1 MGVEAEQVEKFP
13 VHLHDADTGDP
24 LSDARLVIG
33 TEPETLVLETDQ
45 LGQVL
50 IETDSEL
57 LKENPIVRIEPSDRA
72 VLEANISGSLRGS
85 PMKSVQLHSASDLEK
100 LGDARSAVF
109 YPPQDLRFARKVN
122 AQLLRCREGIE
133 SILSLDPIRLSVI
146 LGPESDESHVMYLT
160 ATAPGYQVTWLCFRN
175 EWDSGE
181 FLRTIAHEWTESTL
195 TTRLSLYDDPR
206 NRFIGDGLAEF
217 VAWKLYGITDE
228 YGERLSPDQMDDQ
241 ESIDLLSAFQVIPG
255 KIFSRRKFDRG
266 IAKHGYAPGYA
277 LAFAYWHE
285 LTEKHGATLPR
296 RFVKKLS
303 GKKSATNEEAI
314 GFLVELTGDRAIES
328 QLRAVNVEDARM
340 RIAHLVEN
348 SK

>member
-50 IETDSEL
+50 IETDSKL
-57 LKENPIVRIEPSDRA
+57 LEENPIVRIEPNERA
-72 VLEANISGSLRGS
+72 VLKSNISGSLRGHT
-85 PMKSVQLHSASDLEK
+85 MKSVQLHSASDLKK
-100 LGDARSAVF
+100 LGDSRSAVF
-109 YPPQDLRFARKVN
+109 YPSKDLRLAREVN

-133 SILSLDPIRLSVI
+133 SNLGLEPIRLSVI
-146 LGPESDESHVMYLT
+146 LGPETQESHVMYLT
-160 ATAPGYQVTWLCFRN
+160 ATAPGYEVTWLCFRKK
-175 EWDSGE
+175 WDSGE
-181 FLRTIAHEWTESTL
+181 FMQTIAHEWTESTL
-195 TTRLSLYDDPR
+195 IAHLSLYDDPR
-206 NRFIGDGLAEF
+206 NRFIGDGLAEL
-217 VAWKLYGITDE
+217 VQWKLYGHPQD
-228 YGERLSPDQMDDQ
+228 YGERISPDQVGDH
-241 ESIDLLSAFQVIPG
+241 ETVDLLSAFQAIPG
-255 KIFSRRKFDRG
+255 KIFYRRKFDRG

-296 RFVKKLS
+296 RFVKKMS
-303 GKKSATNEEAI
+303 GKKSVTNEEAI
-314 GFLVELTGDRAIES
+314 EILSQLTGDKTIES
-328 QLRAVNVEDARM
+328 QVRAVNVEDARM